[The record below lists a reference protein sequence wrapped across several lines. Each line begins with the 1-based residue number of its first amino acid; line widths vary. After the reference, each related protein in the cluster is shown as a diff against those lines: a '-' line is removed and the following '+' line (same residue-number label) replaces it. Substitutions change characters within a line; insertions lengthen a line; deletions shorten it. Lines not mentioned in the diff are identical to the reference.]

1 MTHSIR
7 QLRAGDEASYRAV
20 RLEALTNH
28 PEAFVASAEG
38 FLQKTDAELTET
50 LESLSVFAAETDTGS
65 LGGIAAFYQA
75 EGRKEQHRGWL
86 IQVYVRP
93 EHRGSGMA
101 EALINTVVEFAQ
113 TRVIQLHLGVWSENE
128 PALKLYKRLG
138 FSIYGTEPRYL
149 FVNGRYVDEHL
160 MVRFLDNHPA
170 LPQRTSESDKDE

>member
-1 MTHSIR
+1 VVFSIR
-7 QLRAGDEASYRAV
+7 QLRVGDEAAYRAI

-38 FLQKTDAELTET
+38 FLQKTDAEVT
-50 LESLSVFAAETDTGS
+50 ESLSSLTVFAGEDGQGTLA
-65 LGGIAAFYQA
+65 GIAAFYQA
-75 EGRKEQHRGWL
+75 EGRKEHHRGWL
-86 IQVYVRP
+86 IQVYVKP

-101 EALINTVVEFAQ
+101 QALIE
-113 TRVIQLHLGVWSENE
+113 RVIAHAQNHVLQIHLGVWSENE

-149 FVNGRYVDEHL
+149 YVNGRYVDEHL

-170 LPQRTSESDKDE
+170 SPLRTESDKNE